1 MVRVMELHHAFAVP
15 PLAVARTGI
24 AVDHRDL
31 VAAPR
36 QRDRGVQPGRPRPDD
51 N

>member
-1 MVRVMELHHAFAVP
+1 MVRVMELRHALAVP
-15 PLAVARTGI
+15 PLAVGWPGI
-24 AVDHRDL
+24 AIDHRDL
-31 VAAPR
+31 VPAPR